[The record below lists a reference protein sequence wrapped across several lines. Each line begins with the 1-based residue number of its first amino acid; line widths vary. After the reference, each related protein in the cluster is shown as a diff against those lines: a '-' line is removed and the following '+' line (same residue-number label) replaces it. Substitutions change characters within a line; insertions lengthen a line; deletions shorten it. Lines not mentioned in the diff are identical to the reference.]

1 MQIEKVSGV
10 YSRRNAMSVFFILC
24 RQDKQLLK
32 QLLLK
37 NELAVSVSGIYFSK
51 VWSIS
56 ISMQVPRNIS

>member
-1 MQIEKVSGV
+1 MQIEEVSGV
-10 YSRRNAMSVFFILC
+10 YSRRNAASVFFSLC

-37 NELAVSVSGIYFSK
+37 NELAVGVSGIYFSK

-56 ISMQVPRNIS
+56 ISMQVPRNTS